1 MEVIDTLIDE
11 LANLS
16 CQDQA
21 CFNPFADHCATH
33 DLPDAIAIRKSNLRK
48 YWQAQ
53 YQLNVNSL
61 WVGEAPGYNG
71 VRRSGIYLISE
82 PQYEEL
88 GERLGGIDFQKATKT
103 PNKATQSSKA
113 VWKLIQALPSVPLTY
128 DAFPLHSIRNTPPF
142 VNRSPSKQEL
152 RSTAH
157 ILEEIL
163 AVFQPER
170 IIAIGRKAEYALEYL
185 GVKSIYV
192 RHPSRGGG
200 PAFEQGIKGIY
211 GIGDLPVLKQT

>member
-1 MEVIDTLIDE
+1 MKAIDTLIEE
-11 LANLS
+11 LAKLS
-16 CQDQA
+16 CLQQA
-21 CFNPFADHCATH
+21 CFNPFADLCDKH
-33 DLPDAIAIRKSNLRK
+33 DLPAATSIRKSNLRK
-48 YWQAQ
+48 YLLAQ
-53 YQLNVNSL
+53 YELGPDSL

-88 GERLGGIDFQKATKT
+88 GERLGGIRFQKATKT

-113 VWKLIQALPSVPLTY
+113 VWKLIQTLPSVPLTY
-128 DAFPLHSIRNTPPF
+128 DAFPLHSFRSSPPF
-142 VNRSPSKQEL
+142 VNRSPSKKEL
-152 RSTAH
+152 QSTIH
-157 ILEEIL
+157 ILEQLL
-163 AVFQPER
+163 AIYQPKQ
-170 IIAIGRKAEYALEYL
+170 IIAIGRKAEYALQYL

-211 GIGDLPVLKQT
+211 GIDELPL